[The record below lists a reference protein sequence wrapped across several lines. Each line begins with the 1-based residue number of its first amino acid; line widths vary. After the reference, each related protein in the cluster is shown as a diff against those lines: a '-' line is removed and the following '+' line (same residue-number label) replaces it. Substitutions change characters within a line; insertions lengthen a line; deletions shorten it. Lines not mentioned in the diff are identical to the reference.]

1 MFPASV
7 KAIPLAVVLLLPW
20 MLCAGE
26 PQAWHTL
33 KLVDG
38 TEYRDAR
45 VTAVEPSGIKVMHAS
60 GVARIPFELLP
71 DAVRRQFPYDE
82 WKAAEHRMQLAAQ
95 EQAARI
101 RIALEEAKAHEAA
114 REQARREN
122 LDYRYMVVKVA
133 RVLPDGLLCHRHD
146 PGGVVGETGLVVRS
160 LMQGRRC
167 FSEPAQAAAMEPH
180 TDYSTPLFVEGVKGE
195 CAEGDVLRG
204 QAARVG
210 VKVFEDRTLARWLA
224 KPD

>member
-1 MFPASV
+1 M
-7 KAIPLAVVLLLPW
+7 KAIPFAVVQLLPW

-33 KLVDG
+33 KLADG
-38 TEYRDAR
+38 TEYHDAR
-45 VTAVEPSGIKVMHAS
+45 VTVVEPSGIKIMHTA
-60 GVARIPFELLP
+60 GVARISFEKLP
-71 DAVRRQFPYDE
+71 DDVRRWFPYDVQ
-82 WKAAEHRMQLAAQ
+82 KAAEHRMQLAAQ
-95 EQAARI
+95 ERAARVQ
-101 RIALEEAKAHEAA
+101 IALEEAKAHEAA

-122 LDYRYMVVKVA
+122 LAYRYMVVKVV
-133 RVLPDGLLCHRHD
+133 RVLPDGLLCYKHE

-160 LMQGRRC
+160 LLQSRRC
-167 FSEPAQAAAMEPH
+167 FSEPAQPAVIEPH

-204 QAARVG
+204 KAARVG
-210 VKVFEDRTLARWLA
+210 VKTFEGRTLARWIA